1 MEKEITIEENKKTN
15 FYIYGL
21 KKGLPIALAYLAVS
35 FAFGIMT
42 KTGGIS
48 PLAATLMSFFSLTS
62 AGQFAG
68 SKLIMVVASYLE
80 IFFTVLFINL
90 RYALMSISLSQ
101 KIDSSIP
108 RWKRIIM
115 SFGITDEI
123 YAVAITEKKEV
134 NLKYML
140 GITTLPL
147 IGWTLG
153 TLIGSLGASIF
164 SDNLLTAMNIA
175 LYAMFIAII
184 MPDSKKSIKITIV
197 ILIAIVISV
206 VFYYVP
212 YIKEIGFGFKIIIAT
227 GIACTMGALIFPKK
241 EDEEQCM

>member
-1 MEKEITIEENKKTN
+1 MEKNIIKKEENVKLN
-15 FYIYGL
+15 FYLYGL
-21 KKGLPIALAYLAVS
+21 KKGIPIALAYLAVS

-48 PLAATLMSFFSLTS
+48 PIASTIMSFLSLTS

-68 SKLIMVVASYLE
+68 SKLIMISASYVE

-101 KIDSSIP
+101 KIDSQVP
-108 RWKRIIM
+108 RWKRVIM

-147 IGWTLG
+147 LGWTIG

-164 SDNLLTAMNIA
+164 SDNLLVAMNIA

-184 MPDSKKSIKITIV
+184 IPDCKNSLKITVSVLIAVIISV
-197 ILIAIVISV
+197 ILY
-206 VFYYVP
+206 FVP
-212 YIKEIGFGFKIIIAT
+212 YIKDIGFGFKIIIST
-227 GIACTMGALIFPKK
+227 VIACTIGALIYPR
-241 EDEEQCM
+241 EEESE

>member
-1 MEKEITIEENKKTN
+1 MENNIVEKENSEKLN
-15 FYIYGL
+15 YYVYGL

-42 KTGGIS
+42 RTGGIS
-48 PLAATLMSFFSLTS
+48 PIASTLMSFLSLTS

-68 SKLIMVVASYLE
+68 SKLIMVVASYSE

-108 RWKRIIM
+108 RWKRLIM

-123 YAVAITEKKEV
+123 YAIAITEKKEV

-140 GITTLPL
+140 GMTTLPL

-184 MPDSKKSIKITIV
+184 LPDSKKSIKITIT
-197 ILIAIVISV
+197 ILIAIIFSVIL
-206 VFYYVP
+206 YYVP
-212 YIKEIGFGFKIIIAT
+212 YIRDIGFGFKIIISTAL
-227 GIACTMGALIFPKK
+227 ACTLGALIYPR
-241 EDEEQCM
+241 EEESE